1 MATGNDS
8 ASIEPGFSRQ
18 TNLTVEG
25 VSINLAIECR
35 CVRTSLIADR
45 LLEARLGRLSR
56 LNPTFS
62 HPNPRHKTPSLARE
76 IIFPESSDPTGL
88 KNRFSSL

>member
-45 LLEARLGRLSR
+45 LLEAQARA
-56 LNPTFS
+56 TF
-62 HPNPRHKTPSLARE
+62 P
-76 IIFPESSDPTGL
+76 FESDILPPQPPP
-88 KNRFSSL
+88 